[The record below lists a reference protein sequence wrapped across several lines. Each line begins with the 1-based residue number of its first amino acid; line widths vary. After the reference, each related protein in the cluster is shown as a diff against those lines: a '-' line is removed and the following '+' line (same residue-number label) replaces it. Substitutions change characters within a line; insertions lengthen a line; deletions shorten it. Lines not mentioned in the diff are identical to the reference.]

1 MFKNWMF
8 HPVSPQELQ
17 TSNLFIAVL
26 IIAAFIFALVC
37 GVLLY
42 SIIRF
47 RARPGWEE
55 PTQQFGVPRLEIA
68 WTAIPIVLLLVVFG
82 FTVRAMNLVEP
93 SAASGPDDIV
103 ITGHQ
108 WWWEIYYPGTGV
120 VTANEIHLP
129 VGKKMQVRLESDD
142 VIHGL
147 WLPQLGGKIDLVP
160 GQTNHMWL
168 EADKPGVY
176 LGSCSQYC
184 GVEHAWMQ
192 VRAIAQTPAQ
202 FAAWEKQQA
211 QPAVA
216 PTGALAIA
224 GNTLFGS
231 LTCASCHALY
241 GTPYQADI
249 GPNLTHL
256 ASRQTLAAGLLTN
269 TAANLKLWLK
279 EPQELKPDSHM
290 PDLHLSTS
298 QVAALTAY
306 LEELK

>member
-1 MFKNWMF
+1 LTN
-8 HPVSPQELQ
+8 VPQELK

-26 IIAAFIFALVC
+26 IIAALIFALVC

-47 RARPGWEE
+47 RARPGQEE
-55 PTQQFGVPRLEIA
+55 PEQQFGVPRLEIA

-93 SAASGPDDIV
+93 LAANGPDDIV

-108 WWWEIYYPGTGV
+108 WWWEIYYPGSGV

-129 VGKKMQVRLESDD
+129 VGKKMLVRLESAD
-142 VIHGL
+142 VIHSL

-160 GQTNHMWL
+160 GQSNHMWL

-176 LGSCSQYC
+176 QGACSQYC
-184 GVEHAWMQ
+184 GVEHAWMLI
-192 VRAIAQTPAQ
+192 RAIAQTPAQ

-211 QPAVA
+211 QKAASPS
-216 PTGALAIA
+216 GALAIQ

-231 LTCASCHALY
+231 LSCASCHAID
-241 GTPYQADI
+241 GTQYQADI
-249 GPNLTHL
+249 GPNLTHV

-269 TAANLKLWLK
+269 TPANLRRWLK

-290 PDLHLSTS
+290 PDLHLSPS
-298 QVAALTAY
+298 QLAALTAY